1 MKFTVKKIN
10 QFLLVKLP
18 CAFLC
23 GVRAYSIDEEK
34 CIVHVK
40 HKWIN
45 QNPFRSMYFA
55 VQAMAAE
62 LSTGAL
68 VMNEIAVS
76 KQKISMLVLN
86 SRMNFSK
93 KATGKITFT
102 GNDGEMIKS
111 EVQKAINSNEAVT
124 FWATSVGTNE
134 IGEVVSTMQFE
145 WTLKVKQ

>member
-1 MKFTVKKIN
+1 
-10 QFLLVKLP
+10 
-18 CAFLC
+18 
-23 GVRAYSIDEEK
+23 SIDEEK

-45 QNPFRSMYFA
+45 QSPFRSMYFA
-55 VQAMAAE
+55 VHAMPAE
-62 LSTGAL
+62 LSTGDL

-86 SRMNFSK
+86 YKMKFSK
-93 KATGKITFT
+93 KATGKFTFT
-102 GNDGEMIKS
+102 CNDGEMIKS
-111 EVQKAINSNEAVT
+111 EVQKAINSNEAVP